1 MHPRHLGRYIFSR
14 PLRNNILYVNSNYLC
29 SNSIVISSLDNQGGL
44 GLSQV
49 SKAIMSTPPPFPG
62 FWQIT

>member
-44 GLSQV
+44 G
-49 SKAIMSTPPPFPG
+49 
-62 FWQIT
+62 

>member
-14 PLRNNILYVNSNYLC
+14 PLRNNILYFNSKYLG
-29 SNSIVISSLDNQGGL
+29 SNSIAMSSLDNRGGL

-49 SKAIMSTPPPFPG
+49 SKAIMSTPLSG
-62 FWQIT
+62 FLANHIN